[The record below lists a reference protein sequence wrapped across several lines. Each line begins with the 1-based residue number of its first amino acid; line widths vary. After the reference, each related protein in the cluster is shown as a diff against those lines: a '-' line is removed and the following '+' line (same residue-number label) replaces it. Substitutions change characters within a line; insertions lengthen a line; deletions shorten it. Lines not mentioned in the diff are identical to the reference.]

1 MPDNDM
7 LSIVIPTLN
16 AEKDLARCLA
26 ALVPAV
32 VDGLVKDVVIADGG
46 SSDRTLKIADQAGAK
61 AIHTDAGR
69 GGQFAEGAK
78 AAKGQWLLFLHA
90 DTVLAPGWHSDA
102 MAFMEAVDT
111 GRRNA
116 CAAAFGFALDDDG
129 FAPRFVESMVGVR
142 SGLMKLPYGDQGL
155 LISRALYSEIGGYKP
170 MAMME
175 DVDIVRR
182 LGSRRVTTLRAKA
195 VTSAQRY
202 RRDGYF
208 RRIARNQLCLA
219 SYAVGV
225 SPDRI
230 RRLYAKR
237 SDEPGQTGE
246 PREGG
251 GRGAGPFK
259 GRDQA

>member
-1 MPDNDM
+1 M

-61 AIHTDAGR
+61 AVHTDAGR
-69 GGQFAEGAK
+69 GGQFVEGAK

-90 DTVLAPGWHSDA
+90 DTVLAPGWHTDA

-111 GRRNA
+111 GRRNP

-129 FAPRFVESMVGVR
+129 FAPRIVESMVGLR
-142 SGLMKLPYGDQGL
+142 GGLMKLPYGDQGL
-155 LISRALYSEIGGYKP
+155 LISRALYSEIGGFKP

-182 LGSRRVTTLRAKA
+182 LGSRRLTILRAKA

-202 RRDGYF
+202 RRDGYL
-208 RRIARNQLCLA
+208 RRVARNQLCLVC
-219 SYAVGV
+219 YAIGV

-230 RRLYAKR
+230 SKLYAKG
-237 SDEPGQTGE
+237 SDDPGLTSDVAEGVGSDAEP
-246 PREGG
+246 
-251 GRGAGPFK
+251 AK
-259 GRDQA
+259 GRDQT